1 MIKLVKNAMLKVR
14 KIALNVRKVRGKI
27 KILSVDDGSLNI
39 FFIYGPFQ
47 KLFLALHWKH
57 LNNSIIG

>member
-14 KIALNVRKVRGKI
+14 KIALNVRKVREKI
-27 KILSVDDGSLNI
+27 KILSVDDGSLNV
-39 FFIYGPFQ
+39 FFIYGTFQ
-47 KLFLALHWKH
+47 KLFVALHCKH